1 MKKCPYC
8 DEEIQ
13 DDAIKCRSCGEMI
26 EDSPQLLSSDSS
38 AKSNGKPISKNK
50 TFLIPIIL
58 VILLP
63 LLTIS
68 FVYYERYY
76 ENKRYELEQKK
87 DKTGDTL
94 REKTTLKDHKDA
106 KAYFNRG
113 LAYDD
118 KGQYDQAISDYSKAI
133 EINPRLADA
142 YYNRGNS
149 YDDKGQYDQA
159 ISDYSKAIEINS
171 EIAEAYINRGN
182 AYSKKSQY
190 DKAISDYSK
199 AIEINPK
206 YADAYI
212 NRGIAHNSLGNYNSA
227 CDDWLKAC
235 KLGNCDGL
243 NWAKQEGVCQ

>member
-13 DDAIKCRSCGEMI
+13 DEAVKCRYCGEMI
-26 EDSPQLLSSDSS
+26 EDSLQLLFPDPST
-38 AKSNGKPISKNK
+38 KSNDKPISKNK
-50 TFLIPIIL
+50 TFLIPTIL

-76 ENKRYELEQKK
+76 ENNRYELEQKK

-94 REKTTLKDHKDA
+94 REKTTLKDPKDA
-106 KAYFNRG
+106 EAYFNRG

-133 EINPRLADA
+133 EINPGL
-142 YYNRGNS
+142 
-149 YDDKGQYDQA
+149 
-159 ISDYSKAIEINS
+159 
-171 EIAEAYINRGN
+171 AEAYINRGN
-182 AYSKKSQY
+182 AYSKKGQY

-212 NRGIAHNSLGNYNSA
+212 NRGLAHNSLGNYNSA

>member
-26 EDSPQLLSSDSS
+26 EDSPQLLSPDSS
-38 AKSNGKPISKNK
+38 ARSNGKPISKNK

-76 ENKRYELEQKK
+76 ENNRYELEQKK
-87 DKTGDTL
+87 DKAGDTL
-94 REKTTLKDHKDA
+94 REKTTLKDPKD
-106 KAYFNRG
+106 
-113 LAYDD
+113 
-118 KGQYDQAISDYSKAI
+118 
-133 EINPRLADA
+133 
-142 YYNRGNS
+142 
-149 YDDKGQYDQA
+149 
-159 ISDYSKAIEINS
+159 
-171 EIAEAYINRGN
+171 AEAYINRGL
-182 AYSKKSQY
+182 
-190 DKAISDYSK
+190 
-199 AIEINPK
+199 
-206 YADAYI
+206 
-212 NRGIAHNSLGNYNSA
+212 AHNSLGNYNSA

>member
-26 EDSPQLLSSDSS
+26 KDSPQLLSSDSS

-76 ENKRYELEQKK
+76 ENNRYELEQKK

-133 EINPRLADA
+133 EINS
-142 YYNRGNS
+142 G
-149 YDDKGQYDQA
+149 
-159 ISDYSKAIEINS
+159 
-171 EIAEAYINRGN
+171 IAEAYINRGN